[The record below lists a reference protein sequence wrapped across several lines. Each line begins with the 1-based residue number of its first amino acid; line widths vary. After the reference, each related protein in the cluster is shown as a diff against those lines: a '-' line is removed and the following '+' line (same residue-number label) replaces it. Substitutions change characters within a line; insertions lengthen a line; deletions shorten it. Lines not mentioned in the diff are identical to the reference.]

1 MISFEKSNPEE
12 QKIDST
18 ILENF
23 KKKLKNE
30 HISGCMVMRHE
41 NIVFE
46 FYKNNKVEPSLHG
59 IHSCTKSFVSA
70 LVGVCIKNG
79 LIYDVH
85 MPIAEFFGD
94 LVLNQSDQRKQ
105 EITIYHLLTMSAGF
119 DWPEFG
125 EWQFFSPMEYSK
137 DIINFIIG
145 RELESNPGEKM
156 NYNSGCSH
164 LLSAIVQKASGKQ
177 ASELARQYLFKPLG
191 INDTHW
197 YEKQKVNLGA
207 NGLKLKL
214 LDMLKF
220 GYLFLKEGTLQGN
233 EIIPKE
239 WVKESTTPRFMT
251 YPDIGH
257 YGYQWWISSIH
268 LNENSEIPFYFA
280 LGLFGQYII
289 VIPQY
294 DMVVVFT
301 SENYSDTMKPLH
313 YFREYIA
320 KAVRE
325 QVLHIR
331 AGRAVRSRIGPLRG
345 QA

>member
-1 MISFEKSNPEE
+1 MKMQDMVSFGKSNPEE
-12 QKIDST
+12 QKIDSA
-18 ILENF
+18 ILENLR
-23 KKKLKNE
+23 KKLKNE
-30 HISGCMVMRHE
+30 RVLGCIVMRHE

-46 FYKNNKVEPSLHG
+46 FYKNNKIELNLQA

-79 LIYDVH
+79 LICDVH

-94 LVLNQSDQRKQ
+94 SVKNQSDQRKQ
-105 EITIYHLLTMSAGF
+105 KITLYHLLTMSAGF
-119 DWPEFG
+119 NWPEFG

-137 DIINFIIG
+137 DIISFILG

-164 LLSAIVQKASGKQ
+164 LLSAIVQKVSGMKTSDF
-177 ASELARQYLFKPLG
+177 AKQYLFMPIG
-191 INDTHW
+191 IKNTLW

-207 NGLKLKL
+207 NGLKMKI

-220 GYLFLKEGTLQGN
+220 GYLFLQEGTLQGN
-233 EIIPKE
+233 EILPKE
-239 WVKESTTPRFMT
+239 WVRESTTSRFVT
-251 YPDIGH
+251 YRDIGH
-257 YGYQWWISSIH
+257 YGYQWWVSSIH
-268 LNENSEIPFYFA
+268 LSDNAEIPFYFA
-280 LGLFGQYII
+280 MGLFGQYII

-301 SENYSDTMKPLH
+301 SENYSDTMMPMR

-320 KAVRE
+320 KAVLE
-325 QVLHIR
+325 
-331 AGRAVRSRIGPLRG
+331 
-345 QA
+345 